1 MINATNNAV
10 QTVASGSNVLFN
22 SANVITASSEGG
34 CRGWLNHN
42 EGSGLFEITKPGI
55 YEIKFNANV
64 EPTVADIITFNI
76 TNAGENIIGG
86 EMVTPG
92 ATLEEPENISA
103 SVLVRVPCNCC
114 DTFTVKNNSA
124 NPVIVDVSPSLTIT
138 RLA

>member
-10 QTVASGSNVLFN
+10 QTVNVGQNVLFN
-22 SANVITASSEGG
+22 SANVITPSSEGG

-64 EPTVADIITFNI
+64 EPTVAGVITFNI
-76 TNAGENIIGG
+76 TNSGENILGG

-92 ATLEEPENISA
+92 ATLEEPENIS
-103 SVLVRVPCNCC
+103 SSILVEVPCNCC
-114 DTFTVKNNSA
+114 DTFTVKNNSE

-138 RLA
+138 RLP